1 MRALCRKARGNG
13 TPPLS
18 LRPFRFAPFRFATA
32 ATAEPPTPAPMN
44 PLLNIAVK
52 AAREA
57 GKTLL
62 RHADR
67 LERIT
72 VEVKGPG
79 DFVSAVDRMAEDD
92 IVDIVRARYPNHR
105 IIAEERG
112 IVEAAAAA
120 AGDANADA
128 KTNTKAA
135 AGKDIEWLIDPLDG
149 TTNYLHGHPHF
160 AVSIAA
166 CEGGQA
172 QHAVIYDPL
181 RDEMFTAS
189 RGQGAHLNRRRIRVT
204 QQRRMKRCL
213 LATGV
218 HYHGDGDRHGRARF
232 EAWQRCFDSLL
243 PRAVDIRR
251 GGSAALDLAYIACG
265 RLDGYWQPGLAAWD
279 AAAGALL
286 VREAGGFV
294 ADFQGGQ
301 RFLDSGEIIASNPL
315 IFNELLVTVSGA
327 LEVDGGGES
336 TPANADAAA
345 PAADKK
351 AAAGDAKSMRKTA
364 TAAKLR
370 VKKVTEVSAKSS
382 RKPAKTATKTGAK
395 TAAKK
400 RAKPRRKT
408 ARKTVAAKPARA

>member
-1 MRALCRKARGNG
+1 
-13 TPPLS
+13 
-18 LRPFRFAPFRFATA
+18 
-32 ATAEPPTPAPMN
+32 MN

-52 AAREA
+52 AARAA

-62 RHADR
+62 RHAER

-92 IVDIVRARYPNHR
+92 IVDLIRARYPNHR

-112 IVEAAAAA
+112 VVEGAAD
-120 AGDANADA
+120 AGDS
-128 KTNTKAA
+128 KTKTT
-135 AGKDIEWLIDPLDG
+135 AGKEKDKEIEWLIDPLDG

-166 CEGGQA
+166 RAHGQV

-218 HYHGDGDRHGRARF
+218 HYPGDRHARARF
-232 EAWQRCFDSLL
+232 EAWRRCFDQLL

-251 GGSAALDLAYIACG
+251 GGSAALDLAYLASG

-294 ADFQGGQ
+294 ADFQGRQ
-301 RFLDSGEIIASNPL
+301 RFLETGEIIASNPL

-327 LEVDGGGES
+327 VEGE
-336 TPANADAAA
+336 NAAESADSAAAKPA
-345 PAADKK
+345 PAAAKTVIATTASK
-351 AAAGDAKSMRKTA
+351 TARPTVAKITAKSRA
-364 TAAKLR
+364 
-370 VKKVTEVSAKSS
+370 KKVAKVSAKSG
-382 RKPAKTATKTGAK
+382 RKTAKTVAK
-395 TAAKK
+395 TQAKK
-400 RAKPRRKT
+400 RAK
-408 ARKTVAAKPARA
+408 TVAKNRAKNRPKPRAKTTAKSA

>member
-1 MRALCRKARGNG
+1 MERG
-13 TPPLS
+13 TPPAARAALH
-18 LRPFRFAPFRFATA
+18 RPNPHAP
-32 ATAEPPTPAPMN
+32 PMN
-44 PLLNIAVK
+44 PLLNTAVK
-52 AAREA
+52 AARRA
-57 GKTLL
+57 GLTLL
-62 RHADR
+62 RHIDR

-112 IVEAAAAA
+112 VVEGAADAKAAAAA
-120 AGDANADA
+120 AKA
-128 KTNTKAA
+128 KTA
-135 AGKDIEWLIDPLDG
+135 AGKAKDAEIEWLIDPLDG

-160 AVSIAA
+160 AVSIAVKQR
-166 CEGGQA
+166 GQV

-189 RGQGAHLNRRRIRVT
+189 RGQGAYLNRRRLRVT
-204 QQRRMKRCL
+204 KQRRLRRCL

-218 HYHGDGDRHGRARF
+218 HYHGGDLGRARF
-232 EAWQRCFDSLL
+232 EAWRRCFDALL

-294 ADFQGGQ
+294 ADFQGRQ
-301 RFLDSGEIIASNPL
+301 RFLETGEIIASNPL
-315 IFNELLVTVSGA
+315 IFNELFGVVSGA
-327 LEVDGGGES
+327 VEVEEAAQS
-336 TPANADAAA
+336 TQSAEAEAAQSA
-345 PAADKK
+345 PAEAET
-351 AAAGDAKSMRKTA
+351 AAETVTAKITLKTMRKTA
-364 TAAKLR
+364 AKT
-370 VKKVTEVSAKSS
+370 VKSAKKSCKK
-382 RKPAKTATKTGAK
+382 RAKTVPR
-395 TAAKK
+395 AKK
-400 RAKPRRKT
+400 RAKKRTEPVAKKRAKKAAGKT
-408 ARKTVAAKPARA
+408 A